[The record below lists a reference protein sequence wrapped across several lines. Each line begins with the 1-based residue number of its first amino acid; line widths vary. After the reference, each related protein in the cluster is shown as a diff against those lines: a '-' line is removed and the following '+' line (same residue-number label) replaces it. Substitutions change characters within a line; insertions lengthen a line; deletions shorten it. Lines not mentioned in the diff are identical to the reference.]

1 MPKPKEILLFSGIYP
16 FVAERL
22 VTQLED
28 NPGDVVLRINSGGGD
43 VYSGYSILAKMQEH
57 KGKISIK
64 VGGTAM
70 SMAAAMLAF
79 SDDVEVL
86 DVSDIMIHRGDMKV
100 DSSEEQE
107 YLDGVNKTLRS
118 KLESKINLDKLK
130 AIKNVT
136 MDEIFDPKNRLN
148 VFLTGKEAVEIGLAN
163 KYVTL
168 NAKTIDAFEDT
179 FYKIAAEHTP
189 DPKDEKILKPNKMT
203 KDQLKR
209 DHPELYAE
217 IFGEGVAAEK
227 DRVDSCL
234 VFAEVDLPG
243 VKAAI
248 ESGKN
253 LTSKQMSEFSL
264 KIMSAA
270 SLKKIEGENAPGVD
284 TPEDT
289 STTPKS
295 EKEKSLEAFEKL
307 LDVNLNLNKK

>member
-1 MPKPKEILLFSGIYP
+1 MPKAKEILLFSGIYP

-28 NPGDVVLRINSGGGD
+28 NPGDIVLRINSGGGD

-100 DSSEEQE
+100 DSTEEQE
-107 YLDGVNKTLRS
+107 YLDGDNKSLRA
-118 KLESKINLDKLK
+118 KLESKINLEKLK
-130 AIKNVT
+130 AIKNIT
-136 MDEIFDPKNRLN
+136 MDEIFDPKQRVN

-179 FYKIAAEHTP
+179 FYKVAAEHAP
-189 DPKDEKILKPNKMT
+189 EPKDEKI
-203 KDQLKR
+203 
-209 DHPELYAE
+209 
-217 IFGEGVAAEK
+217 
-227 DRVDSCL
+227 
-234 VFAEVDLPG
+234 
-243 VKAAI
+243 
-248 ESGKN
+248 
-253 LTSKQMSEFSL
+253 
-264 KIMSAA
+264 
-270 SLKKIEGENAPGVD
+270 
-284 TPEDT
+284 
-289 STTPKS
+289 
-295 EKEKSLEAFEKL
+295 
-307 LDVNLNLNKK
+307 